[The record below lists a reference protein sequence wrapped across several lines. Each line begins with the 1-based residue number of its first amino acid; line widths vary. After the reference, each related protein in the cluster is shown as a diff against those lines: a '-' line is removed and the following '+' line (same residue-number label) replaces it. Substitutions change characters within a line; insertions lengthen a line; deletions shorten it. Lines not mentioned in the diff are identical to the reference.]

1 MVPLI
6 SAVQRSLLLFPNMT
20 EMKDD
25 TIRTLIVEDDVKIAE
40 IQRIFTEKIP
50 NYSVIGI
57 AHSLAEA
64 DEIIEVLEPD
74 LVLLDIFFPD
84 GNGIDLLW
92 KIRANQ
98 KKTDVV
104 LITAAKEVEFFEEGL
119 RGGVFDYILKPLIFS
134 RFAATLEKYQLHRE
148 NLNKINQISQSEVD
162 RFLHQE
168 TRATSSVEELPK
180 GIDAITLK
188 KIEEMLEKV
197 GTEGISADKA
207 GSLVGVSRT
216 TSRRYL
222 EYLVS
227 NGVIVADL
235 FYGTLGRPERVY
247 RRKSR

>member
-1 MVPLI
+1 M
-6 SAVQRSLLLFPNMT
+6 
-20 EMKDD
+20 EKD

-40 IQRIFTEKIP
+40 IQRIFTEKIK

-57 AHSLAEA
+57 AHTITEA
-64 DEIIEVLEPD
+64 KEIVPVLEPD

-92 KIRANQ
+92 EIRATK
-98 KKTDVV
+98 KKTDVI

-119 RGGVFDYILKPLIFS
+119 RGGVFDYILKPLIFT
-134 RFAATLEKYQLHRE
+134 RFADTLEKYRMHRE
-148 NLNKINQISQSEVD
+148 NLDKINQISQTEVD
-162 RFLHQE
+162 HFLRQE
-168 TRATSSVEELPK
+168 NKTTTHAEELPK
-180 GIDAITLK
+180 GIDGITLK
-188 KIEEMLEKV
+188 KIVKMMEGV
-197 GTEGISADKA
+197 GPKGISADKA

-235 FYGTLGRPERVY
+235 LYQALGRPERVY
-247 RRKSR
+247 RKKSPL